1 MVDLLAR
8 PGLRYLYEAVRLGSV
23 RSAADVL
30 NINPSVISRQ
40 IARLELDLGIR
51 LIERLPRGIRATEAG
66 QVLAEQYRQWS
77 VDQGDVISKLRDLSD
92 LRTGHVDITLGE
104 GFVSDLM
111 SGPLNSFWERH
122 PLLSMSFTLA
132 GTNEVVRSVAED
144 QCHIG
149 LVYNATPHPG
159 IRTTAAIR
167 QPVCLIARADHA
179 LALQGLPVSLK
190 EVEGLP
196 VGLMV
201 PGYGTRQIVAQAENQ
216 ERIWL
221 TPKLTTNSI
230 HVLRQFVRTGLG
242 VTLLPAFAIAS
253 DIMDGTLV
261 ALPVRNSILE
271 GAEAKVITR
280 TGRNLP
286 PAAVN
291 LLRYLTAQMLAF
303 RALEGG

>member
-8 PGLRYLYEAVRLGSV
+8 PGLRYLFHAVRLGSV
-23 RSAADVL
+23 RSAADIL
-30 NINPSVISRQ
+30 DINPSVISRQ
-40 IARLELDLGIR
+40 IARLELELGAC

-66 QVLAEQYRQWS
+66 QVLVERYRQWS
-77 VDQGDVISKLRDLSD
+77 VDQDDAISKLRDLND
-92 LRTGHVDITLGE
+92 LRAGHVDLTLGE

-111 SGPLNSFWERH
+111 SGPLNGFWERH
-122 PLLSMSFTLA
+122 PQLSMSLNLA
-132 GTNEVVRSVAED
+132 GTNEVVHAVVED
-144 QCHIG
+144 RCHIG

-167 QPVCLIARADHA
+167 QPICLIAHA
-179 LALQGLPVSLK
+179 NHPLALRGIPVSLR
-190 EVEGLP
+190 EVESLP
-196 VGLMV
+196 VGLML

-230 HVLRQFVRTGLG
+230 NVLRQFVRTGLG

-253 DIMDGTLV
+253 DIAQGMLV
-261 ALPVRNSILE
+261 ALPLRNSILE
-271 GAEAKVITR
+271 GAEAKIITR
-280 TGRNLP
+280 TGRKLP
-286 PAAVN
+286 PAAVD

-303 RALEGG
+303 RSTAG